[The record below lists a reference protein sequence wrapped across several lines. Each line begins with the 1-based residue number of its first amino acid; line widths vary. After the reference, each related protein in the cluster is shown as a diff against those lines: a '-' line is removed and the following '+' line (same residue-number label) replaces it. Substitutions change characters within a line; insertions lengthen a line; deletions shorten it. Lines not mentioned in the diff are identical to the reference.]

1 MDDTTHTL
9 ITDLITREGDYS
21 DHPADKGGPTRYGI
35 TQAALSDYLGRKAN
49 VQEIKS
55 LSLEL
60 AKEIYYT
67 RYYLLPRIDALPCE
81 IQSFMLDMCVNHG
94 PKPAIR
100 LLQHVINE
108 SEIAM
113 LAEDG
118 ICGPAT
124 QAAAKDAQK
133 RMGMYLT
140 NALVEERLTFFRR
153 IVSRDPSQFVFLKGW
168 ESRAESFRL

>member
-1 MDDTTHTL
+1 
-9 ITDLITREGDYS
+9 
-21 DHPADKGGPTRYGI
+21 
-35 TQAALSDYLGRKAN
+35 
-49 VQEIKS
+49 
-55 LSLEL
+55 
-60 AKEIYYT
+60 
-67 RYYLLPRIDALPCE
+67 
-81 IQSFMLDMCVNHG
+81 MCVNHG

-124 QAAAKDAQK
+124 QTAAKDAQK

>member
-81 IQSFMLDMCVNHG
+81 IQSFML
-94 PKPAIR
+94 
-100 LLQHVINE
+100 
-108 SEIAM
+108 
-113 LAEDG
+113 
-118 ICGPAT
+118 ICA
-124 QAAAKDAQK
+124 
-133 RMGMYLT
+133 
-140 NALVEERLTFFRR
+140 
-153 IVSRDPSQFVFLKGW
+153 
-168 ESRAESFRL
+168 